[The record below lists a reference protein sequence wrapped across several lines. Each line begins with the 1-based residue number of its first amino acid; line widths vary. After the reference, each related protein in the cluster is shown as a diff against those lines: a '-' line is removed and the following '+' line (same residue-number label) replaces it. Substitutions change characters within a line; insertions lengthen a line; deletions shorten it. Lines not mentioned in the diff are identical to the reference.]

1 MSPAALYAIISVI
14 LVSLVSLVGA
24 TLFLFKK
31 ETLNKI
37 LLFLVSLS
45 AGSLFGGAFLH
56 LLPEAVKE
64 NGFTVMVSLSVLGGI
79 MLFFILEKFVHWHH
93 CHDLHCVEHSTE
105 KNAEHKSHLAIMNLV
120 GDGIHNFIDGLII
133 GGSYLAGIPLG
144 IAATIAVVLHEVPQ
158 EISDWGV
165 LLYSGM
171 SKAKALLYNFFS
183 ALLALAGTV
192 IALVMGSASDRFVGI
207 ILPFAAGGFLY
218 IAGSDLIPE
227 LHKKSAFWR
236 ENVWQLFALLLGIG
250 ITLGLTFL
258 E

>member
-1 MSPAALYAIISVI
+1 MI

-31 ETLNKI
+31 ETLDKI

-64 NGFTVMVSLSVLGGI
+64 NGFTISISLSILGGI

-93 CHDLHCVEHSTE
+93 CHDLHCMEHGSVEIAGHQ
-105 KNAEHKSHLAIMNLV
+105 NHLAIMNLV

-133 GGSYLAGIPLG
+133 GGSYLASIPLG
-144 IAATIAVVLHEVPQ
+144 IAATIAIVFHEVPQ

-165 LLYSGM
+165 LLYSGL

-183 ALLALAGTV
+183 ALLAIAGTA
-192 IALVMGSASDRFVGI
+192 IALMTGSSSEKFVEI

-227 LHKKSAFWR
+227 LHKKSAFLK
-236 ENVWQLFALLLGIG
+236 ENIWQLFAILLGIG
-250 ITLGLTFL
+250 IALGLVFL

>member
-1 MSPAALYAIISVI
+1 MIYQWIYALVSVI

-31 ETLNKI
+31 ETLDKI

-56 LLPEAVKE
+56 LLPEAVEE
-64 NGFTVMVSLSVLGGI
+64 NGFTITISLSVLGGI

-105 KNAEHKSHLAIMNLV
+105 NKNHLAIMNLV

-133 GGSYLAGIPLG
+133 GGSYLASIPLG
-144 IAATIAVVLHEVPQ
+144 IAATIAIVFHEVPQ

-165 LLYSGM
+165 LLYSGL
-171 SKAKALLYNFFS
+171 SKARALLYNFFS

-192 IALVMGSASDRFVGI
+192 IALLVGSASEQFVGI
-207 ILPFAAGGFLY
+207 LIPFAAGGFLY

-236 ENVWQLFALLLGIG
+236 ENVWQLFAILLGIG
-250 ITLGLTFL
+250 ITLGLVLL

>member
-1 MSPAALYAIISVI
+1 MINQWIYALVSVI
-14 LVSLVSLVGA
+14 LVSLVSLIGA

-31 ETLNKI
+31 ETLDKI

-56 LLPEAVKE
+56 LLPEAVE
-64 NGFTVMVSLSVLGGI
+64 EDGFTITISLSVLGGI

-93 CHDLHCVEHSTE
+93 CHDLHCVEHSIE
-105 KNAEHKSHLAIMNLV
+105 NKNHLAIMNLV

-133 GGSYLAGIPLG
+133 GGSYLASIPLG
-144 IAATIAVVLHEVPQ
+144 IAATIAIVFHEVPQ

-165 LLYSGM
+165 LLYSGL

-183 ALLALAGTV
+183 ALLALVGTV
-192 IALVMGSASDRFVGI
+192 IALLIGSASDKFVGI

-227 LHKKSAFWR
+227 LHKKSAFWK
-236 ENVWQLFALLLGIG
+236 ENVWQLFAILLGIG
-250 ITLGLTFL
+250 IALGLVLL